1 MLSKFEVGKKIGEDS
16 SNRKLNEIEAIYNQ
30 GPIAREKKKKT
41 SRSSIPKVNTWSK
54 LIGKAHLYNPN

>member
-16 SNRKLNEIEAIYNQ
+16 SNRKLNEIEAIYKQ
-30 GPIAREKKKKT
+30 SPIAREKKKT

>member
-30 GPIAREKKKKT
+30 GPIAREKKKK
-41 SRSSIPKVNTWSK
+41 KNK
-54 LIGKAHLYNPN
+54 

>member
-16 SNRKLNEIEAIYNQ
+16 SNRKLNEIEAIYKQ
-30 GPIAREKKKKT
+30 SPIARKKIIII
-41 SRSSIPKVNTWSK
+41 RSSIPKVNTWSK